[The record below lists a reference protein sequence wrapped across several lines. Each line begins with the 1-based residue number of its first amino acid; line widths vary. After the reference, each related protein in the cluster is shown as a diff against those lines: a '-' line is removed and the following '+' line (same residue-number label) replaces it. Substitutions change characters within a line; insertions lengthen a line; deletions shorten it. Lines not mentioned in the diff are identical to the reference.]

1 MMLVMSFEEP
11 ADLGDCVVEGRKVD
25 NGLHNGRVHPIM
37 LGEVVSAGV
46 SQLLTCDDKLPN
58 SSLITSIDSGE
69 LFLWERPDVKVR
81 CSSCSSRVFP
91 RAGSHPSHLGRPASS
106 YQLSQS
112 RPEVSELGAREV
124 VEAL

>member
-11 ADLGDCVVEGRKVD
+11 ADLGDCVVECRKVD
-25 NGLHNGRVHPIM
+25 DGFHNGRVHPIM

-58 SSLITSIDSGE
+58 CSLITSIDSGE
-69 LFLWERPDVKVR
+69 LFLWKRPDVEVR
-81 CSSCSSRVFP
+81 RSSCRSRVFP
-91 RAGSHPSHLGRPASS
+91 GAGSHPLHFGGPASS

-112 RPEVSELGAREV
+112 RPEVSELWARETV
-124 VEAL
+124 RAL

>member
-11 ADLGDCVVEGRKVD
+11 ADLGKCVIEGRKVD

-58 SSLITSIDSGE
+58 CSLIASIDSGE
-69 LFLWERPDVKVR
+69 LFFWRRPDVEVR
-81 CSSCSSRVFP
+81 RSSCSSRVFP
-91 RAGSHPSHLGRPASS
+91 RPGSHPLHFGRPASS
-106 YQLSQS
+106 YQSSQS
-112 RPEVSELGAREV
+112 RPAVSELWAREAV
-124 VEAL
+124 KAL

>member
-11 ADLGDCVVEGRKVD
+11 ADLGDCVVECREVD
-25 NGLHNGRVHPIM
+25 NGFHNCRVHPIM

-58 SSLITSIDSGE
+58 CSLIASIDSGE
-69 LFLWERPDVKVR
+69 LFLWKRPDVEVR
-81 CSSCSSRVFP
+81 RSSCSSRVFP
-91 RAGSHPSHLGRPASS
+91 RPGSHPLRLGRPASP

-112 RPEVSELGAREV
+112 RPDVSELWAREAV
-124 VEAL
+124 KAL